1 VNESIS
7 RRAPVRLTTQ
17 LRGVMLAALA
27 AALLAV
33 TALAFSPPTALA
45 STTRAS
51 TTPASAT
58 PASTASAQSAAAAA
72 RLRQTAWTFATRQIG
87 KPYVWGGTGPFG
99 FDCSGLVYAAY
110 GAAGLML
117 PRTTTEM
124 LASPL
129 LIRIPKSQ
137 ARRGDLAFFGTGHV
151 ELFDYGSW
159 TLGAQHTGTLVGY
172 HLMNVWWHPTMYFRV
187 R

>member
-45 STTRAS
+45 STTPAS
-51 TTPASAT
+51 TTPASTT
-58 PASTASAQSAAAAA
+58 PASTASVQSAAAAA

-110 GAAGLML
+110 GAAGLTL

-124 LASPL
+124 IASPL